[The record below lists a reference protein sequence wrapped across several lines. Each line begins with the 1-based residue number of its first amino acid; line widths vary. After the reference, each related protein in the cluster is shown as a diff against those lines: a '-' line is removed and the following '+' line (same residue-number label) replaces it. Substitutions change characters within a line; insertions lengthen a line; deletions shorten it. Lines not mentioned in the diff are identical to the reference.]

1 MKINSTLAVATAI
14 AGALATSAVITLAN
28 ASPAAAPSY
37 KFEKCYGIAKA
48 GHNDCASQGN
58 NSCAGTSKRD
68 NERAAWIF
76 VPAGTCSKI
85 VGASMAAM

>member
-1 MKINSTLAVATAI
+1 MKLSSSFVVATAI
-14 AGALATSAVITLAN
+14 VGALATSGVVTLAN
-28 ASPAAAPSY
+28 AGPAAAPSY

-68 NERAAWIF
+68 NERSAWIF

-85 VGASMAAM
+85 VGANLAAM